1 MNKKVQTA
9 KFVFADL
16 LSASIAWSIF
26 FFLRK
31 SAEMQAMNDT
41 LQIVLSDK
49 KFYFGVIAIPFFW
62 LLLYAISG
70 SYHNVYRKARMSEL

>member
-16 LSASIAWSIF
+16 LSAAIAWSIF

-31 SAEMQAMNDT
+31 SAELQAMNDT
-41 LQIVLSDK
+41 LQIVLNDD
-49 KFYFGVIAIPFFW
+49 KFYFGVITIPV
-62 LLLYAISG
+62 LSDNGRQMGKVIIIPG
-70 SYHNVYRKARMSEL
+70 M